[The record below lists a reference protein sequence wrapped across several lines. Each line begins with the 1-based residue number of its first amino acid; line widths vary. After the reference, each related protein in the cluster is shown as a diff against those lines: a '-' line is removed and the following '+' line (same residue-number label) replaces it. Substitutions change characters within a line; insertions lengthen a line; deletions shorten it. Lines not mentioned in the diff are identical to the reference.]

1 MVEWN
6 VVRAVDYSKI
16 ISGAKI
22 WQFEAGQA
30 SDSDMIVRSDSDIVG
45 KMKHHIGR

>member
-22 WQFEAGQA
+22 WQFEAGQRL
-30 SDSDMIVRSDSDIVG
+30 SFQIVI
-45 KMKHHIGR
+45 